1 MMNINQGKENL
12 RHGFAELEK
21 NRQAISFLS
30 GNALKVFA
38 LFCMFLDHSMK
49 IVVFPYLFENQ
60 QELGMDY
67 VQQWYSL
74 WDSHLRQ
81 IGSLA
86 FPVFC
91 FLLVEGFTYTKNK
104 GKYLK
109 NLFMFAILSEIFF
122 DFGFF
127 YGDMVAN
134 DTIPF
139 YWGYQNIFFTLLL
152 GVGMLCTFDVIEE
165 GNFSS
170 GSKKWLYVGSFL
182 LFSLL
187 AVLLNTDYDKIGIAF
202 ILAFYVGRG
211 NVFLQILLFLIPFF
225 LFRSE
230 MFGIY
235 FCGMLLLLVFYNGKR
250 GKYSLKYFFYIF
262 YPVHLFLLFVVQ
274 RLL

>member
-1 MMNINQGKENL
+1 
-12 RHGFAELEK
+12 
-21 NRQAISFLS
+21 
-30 GNALKVFA
+30 
-38 LFCMFLDHSMK
+38 MFLDHSMK